1 MAFIDRVSEEFRI
14 TGPVGVL
21 QLNITGKC
29 NLRCAHCHIMK
40 NSDHDEMSKETMD
53 KCIEALKKHR
63 FKTVDI
69 TGGEPTTHPL
79 LIPFIREVSEYT
91 NDIILRT
98 NAVAMDKNPEL
109 MELLEEKNIHVVVSL
124 PCYTEDNVDS
134 QRGEGTFKHVIP
146 NLRKLNAMGYG
157 SKKDLSLVN
166 NPLGAYLPGPQDG
179 LEADYRKYLEEEGVE
194 FSELFTITN
203 MPMGYF
209 GDKLRDE
216 GIEEEY
222 MKLLEDNFNPD
233 TVENLMC
240 RFQISVDPKGR
251 IYDCDFHQAERVSA
265 ATYKTIDEV
274 IEADDLS
281 RPIVWKEY
289 CYGCTAGAGSSCGGA
304 LAE

>member
-1 MAFIDRVSEEFRI
+1 MAFIDRVPEEFRT

-29 NLRCAHCHIMK
+29 NLRCVHCHMMK

-53 KCIEALKKHR
+53 KCVEALKKHR
-63 FKTVDI
+63 FHTVDI

-91 NDIILRT
+91 DDIILRT
-98 NAVAMDKNPEL
+98 NAVAMDKNPEF
-109 MELLEEKNIHVVVSL
+109 MELLDEKNIHVVVSL

-157 SKKDLSLVN
+157 NKKDLSLVN
-166 NPLGAYLPGPQDG
+166 NPLGAYLPGPQEG

-209 GDKLRDE
+209 GDKLHDE

-240 RFQISVDPKGR
+240 RFQISVDSKGR
-251 IYDCDFHQAERVSA
+251 IYDCDFHQAERIPA

-281 RPIVWKEY
+281 RPMVWKEY